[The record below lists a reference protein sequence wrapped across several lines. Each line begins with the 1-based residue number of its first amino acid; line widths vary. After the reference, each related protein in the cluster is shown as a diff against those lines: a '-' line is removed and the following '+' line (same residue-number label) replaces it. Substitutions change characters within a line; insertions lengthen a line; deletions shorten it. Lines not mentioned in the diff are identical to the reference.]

1 MERNIP
7 TQQYDGDL
15 SVGRDLSVGGDS
27 QLRGNATVGH
37 NLTVKGWL
45 EARNIKWANKGLFT
59 SEEALK
65 KAYPRP
71 EKGWWAIVGKTLPG
85 DIYVAENGAWVP
97 TGEQGGNP
105 SIDCQ
110 PFLEDLSALKDRMDA
125 TEAEIET
132 LTAAVKQAEMAVVQ
146 LSELDKET
154 VERLKSEP
162 RRSVMMVVDEKRP
175 CGRRGVS
182 VCRQHGTRAD
192 TGTTHP
198 LRDRR
203 RRHDSRDSPFTQSQS
218 CKCASPHVYEPRL
231 PAY

>member
-71 EKGWWAIVGKTLPG
+71 EKVG
-85 DIYVAENGAWVP
+85 
-97 TGEQGGNP
+97 
-105 SIDCQ
+105 
-110 PFLEDLSALKDRMDA
+110 
-125 TEAEIET
+125 
-132 LTAAVKQAEMAVVQ
+132 
-146 LSELDKET
+146 
-154 VERLKSEP
+154 
-162 RRSVMMVVDEKRP
+162 
-175 CGRRGVS
+175 GR
-182 VCRQHGTRAD
+182 
-192 TGTTHP
+192 
-198 LRDRR
+198 
-203 RRHDSRDSPFTQSQS
+203 
-218 CKCASPHVYEPRL
+218 
-231 PAY
+231 